1 MITLNE
7 LKEVLYS
14 TFYIDVQNN
23 YKEHNVQTLLFD
35 YIDNKYSTRF
45 ARIYNLSISEYM
57 LQEWLTS
64 ESNKLRYMNVQ
75 QKMAMIYTDENL
87 IRIIN
92 HSAEIFKTALS
103 KVSGAISA
111 TQQSRAQ
118 DLLQDLQS
126 TIPLVAEFNQ
136 YIAQKELSEAIVEVN
151 YILGISKNYSIRMH
165 DRLQYGD
172 KQ

>member
-1 MITLNE
+1 
-7 LKEVLYS
+7 
-14 TFYIDVQNN
+14 
-23 YKEHNVQTLLFD
+23 
-35 YIDNKYSTRF
+35 
-45 ARIYNLSISEYM
+45 M

-75 QKMAMIYTDENL
+75 QKIAMIYTDENL

-92 HSAEIFKTALS
+92 HSAEIFKMALS
-103 KVSGAISA
+103 KVSGAILA
-111 TQQSRAQ
+111 TQQSLVQ
-118 DLLQDLQS
+118 DLLQDMQS

-136 YIAQKELSEAIVEVN
+136 DIAQKELSEATVEVN

-165 DRLQYGD
+165 DRLQYGG

>member
-1 MITLNE
+1 MTTLNE
-7 LKEVLYS
+7 LQEALYR

-23 YKEHNVQTLLFD
+23 YKEHNVQALLFN
-35 YIDNKYSTRF
+35 YIDNKYAARF
-45 ARIYNLSISEYM
+45 ARICNLRISEYM

-64 ESNKLRYMNVQ
+64 ESNKFRYMNVQ

-92 HSAEIFKTALS
+92 NSAEIFKTALD

-118 DLLQDLQS
+118 DWLQDMQS

-136 YIAQKELSEAIVEVN
+136 DIAKKELSDAIVEVN

-165 DRLQYGD
+165 DRLQYGG
-172 KQ
+172 K